1 MKAKYALIAL
11 LAITFFGCDDNTEG
25 LGLGM
30 FPDSD
35 KNINGK
41 LTTFD
46 VTTESVLAGKIY
58 AMSNIGYVGK
68 FTDETFGTYQA
79 GFLTELNCS
88 KGMTFPGVY
97 DYEKNTSFDSK
108 NKPTQTMVGEGGN
121 AADTKDI
128 TFIKHDNKVIGNI
141 HTIELYLWYSSY
153 FGDSLAASRLSVYEL
168 GDKPGDEQ
176 KLKKLNEDDAYY
188 TDIIPED
195 YYNPENLLGTKAYTA
210 VDLSVKDSIRNLS
223 TYVPSVHVPFKDE
236 VAKKIGKEIIEE
248 AYKSGANFDRK
259 ALKEVFKGL
268 YVKSDYG
275 DGTILYIDQVQM
287 NVVYKCYAVD
297 SINGKILPKKVVK
310 EGESQDSTYYGYRMF
325 TSTREVIQ
333 ANSLDNDTVA
343 IKACIKNPE
352 WTYLKSPAGI
362 FTQVTLPVSEI
373 AEKLQGDTLNAV
385 KLGIPIYNQTS
396 DKKFGMSVP
405 RSVLLIRKK
414 YKDTFF
420 ENNKLSDGITSSLFD
435 YSSYTNNFTEYTY
448 NNITQLINDC
458 LADGEREAAEKELLK
473 GPITLKITNSEGK
486 IIDQSVSS
494 IEEWEKYSDWNK
506 VVLIPVLV
514 TKDSSSSNNYY
525 GTSSSQV
532 ISIQHD
538 LKPSYARL
546 KGGTE
551 MIQEKKDGKLQYNP
565 DGTPKM
571 VHKNPLKLEV
581 VSTNFGLKE

>member
-11 LAITFFGCDDNTEG
+11 LAITFFGCDDNTAG

-30 FPDSD
+30 FPGSD
-35 KNINGK
+35 QNINGR

-46 VTTESVLAGKIY
+46 ATTESVHAGQIY

-68 FTDETFGTYQA
+68 FTDETFGTYEA
-79 GFLTELNCS
+79 GFLAELNCS

-97 DYEKNTSFDSK
+97 DYEKGTSFDSN
-108 NKPTQTMVGEGGN
+108 NKLTQTMVGEGGN
-121 AADTKDI
+121 DIDKKDI
-128 TFIKHDNKVIGNI
+128 EFVYNDDGEIIGNI
-141 HTIELYLWYSSY
+141 HTIELYLWYDSY
-153 FGDSLAASRLSVYEL
+153 FGDSLAASRLSVYKL
-168 GDKPGDEQ
+168 GDAQ
-176 KLKKLNEDDAYY
+176 KELNEDNAYY
-188 TDIIPED
+188 TDIKPEEF
-195 YYNPENLLGTKAYTA
+195 YNPINLLGSKAYTA
-210 VDLSVKDSIRNLS
+210 VDQSVKDSIRNLS

-236 VAKKIGKEIIEE
+236 VAKKIGKEIIEK

-297 SINGKILPKKVVK
+297 SINGKILPKQVVK
-310 EGESQDSTYYGYRMF
+310 EGESKDSTYYGYRMF

-333 ANSLDNDTVA
+333 ANSLDNDKDA
-343 IKACIKNPE
+343 IQACINNPE

-435 YSSYTNNFTEYTY
+435 YSSYTNSFTEYTY

-458 LADGEREAAEKELLK
+458 LADGEREAAEKKFSNHET
-473 GPITLKITNSEGK
+473 ITLQVTNSEGK
-486 IIDQSVSS
+486 TEPITVDNIK
-494 IEEWEKYSDWNK
+494 EWEKYSDWNK

-525 GTSSSQV
+525 GNGSSQV

-546 KGGTE
+546 KGGT
-551 MIQEKKDGKLQYNP
+551 NP
-565 DGTPKM
+565 NNK
-571 VHKNPLKLEV
+571 LKLEV
-581 VSTNFGLKE
+581 VSTNFGTKSK